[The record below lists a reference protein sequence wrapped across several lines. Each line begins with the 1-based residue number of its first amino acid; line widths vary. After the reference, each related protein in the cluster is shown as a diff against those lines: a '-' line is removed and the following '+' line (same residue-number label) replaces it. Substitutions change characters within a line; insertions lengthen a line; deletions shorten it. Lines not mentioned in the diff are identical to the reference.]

1 MPLDF
6 WSLCLQLLGCWNYGH
21 VPGDP
26 MIPGGQT
33 PSFMH
38 SKQAICQLRQIP
50 SPENDVALYT
60 WVLHIMI
67 SYLINANFK
76 KSHKKCHPSKWASAR
91 RKTTQGWFWS
101 TSVDGFLF
109 LMWSGWDCVEET
121 MNGGNLGQSDTLV
134 EKRQSVLSVWR
145 RLVETQASRQCA
157 YTHFSLLLAV
167 HMIWPAAWVPALAS
181 LSDGLEPR
189 MMRQALSHPM
199 LLLSGSFIMITEQR
213 SSVPATTETRLSPT
227 HLLTHDNMMTTQEK
241 QDAPEPCHCLSKPVH
256 CSFQRIDNSRM
267 KEKNNNNNNKQMR

>member
-67 SYLINANFK
+67 SYLINANLK
-76 KSHKKCHPSKWASAR
+76 KNHIKKCHPSKWASAR

-121 MNGGNLGQSDTLV
+121 MNDGNLGQSDTLV
-134 EKRQSVLSVWR
+134 EKRQKVCCQRGRDWLKRKQAGSVHILI
-145 RLVETQASRQCA
+145 
-157 YTHFSLLLAV
+157 SLCSWLC
-167 HMIWPAAWVPALAS
+167 IWYDQL
-181 LSDGLEPR
+181 
-189 MMRQALSHPM
+189 
-199 LLLSGSFIMITEQR
+199 
-213 SSVPATTETRLSPT
+213 
-227 HLLTHDNMMTTQEK
+227 
-241 QDAPEPCHCLSKPVH
+241 PEFRP
-256 CSFQRIDNSRM
+256 
-267 KEKNNNNNNKQMR
+267 